1 MLHYAADDLMRYANL
16 RYAMSGPGALSEG
29 PLDRDTTTTC
39 ISLSEDRLVLRREPT
54 PDDLRPGPLWAGPSL
69 LGYVDNAGWMMTIA
83 HLPPGSDAFTVD
95 LYMKFLRP
103 APVADLIADTRL
115 LRMSKRKAD
124 LDIIISSVEIPEGPV
139 AHATAT
145 FAPRPASVAG

>member
-29 PLDRDTTTTC
+29 PLDRNTTTTC
-39 ISLSEDRLVLRREPT
+39 VSLCDDRLVLRREPT

-69 LGYVDNAGWMMTIA
+69 LGYVDNAGWMMTVA

-95 LYMKFLRP
+95 LYIKFLRP

-124 LDIIISSVEIPEGPV
+124 LDIIVSSVEIPEGPV

-145 FAPRPASVAG
+145 FAPRPATVEG